1 MTDEPR
7 TLEQEISRMK
17 NIIENLISQFVIM
30 QTEIEELKKR
40 VP

>member
-7 TLEQEISRMK
+7 TLEQEISRIK
-17 NIIENLISQFVIM
+17 NIIENLIEQFTIL
-30 QTEIEELKKR
+30 QTEVEELKKR